1 VNQAAH
7 RDTGHSVFQRLLNL
21 ARIRGEDFNLTLS
34 RYAVE
39 RLLYRLS
46 ISQHSSQ
53 FVLKGASL
61 FLVWSGQN
69 YRATRDADLLGYG
82 DSDPSSMAAVFR
94 QLCDLAPEADDGI
107 IFRGDSIMAEPI
119 REEQEYDGVRVKLEA
134 LLHTAKIPVQ
144 VDIGF
149 GDAITPSADEVDFP
163 TLLPD
168 LPAPHLRAYPRYTMV
183 AEKLEAVV
191 RLGMANSRM
200 KDFYDLW
207 LVSRLFDFDG
217 ATLSRALRNTLD
229 RRATALKGA
238 LPTALT
244 SEFHDDR
251 LKRTQWRA
259 FVRRSRPDDAPAELE
274 PVVRVIA
281 AFLAPIIKALHGA
294 FSTTTALATRWSLGL
309 TLPFCQ
315 RGAQAAQRLH
325 GKDVRLSAGHGH
337 ELKLCRPIYE
347 AVLVSQDGSDF
358 TAGTLH

>member
-1 VNQAAH
+1 MPGGQRHAPLPGVDRVNQDAH
-7 RDTGHSVFQRLLNL
+7 RNTGHSVFQRLLNL
-21 ARIRGEDFNLTLS
+21 ARTRAEDFNLILS

-39 RLLYRLS
+39 RFLYRLS
-46 ISQHSSQ
+46 ISQHSGR

-82 DSDPSSMAAVFR
+82 DSDPSSMVAVFR
-94 QLCDLAPEADDGI
+94 LLCDLAPDADDGI
-107 IFRGDSIMAEPI
+107 IFQGDSVTAEPI

-144 VDIGF
+144 IDIGF

-163 TLLPD
+163 TLLRHF
-168 LPAPHLRAYPRYTMV
+168 PAPHLRAYPRYTMV
-183 AEKLEAVV
+183 AVKLETVV

-217 ATLSRALRNTLD
+217 TTLSHALRNTLD
-229 RRATALKGA
+229 RRATALEDV
-238 LPTALT
+238 LPTAFT

-259 FVRRSRPDDAPAELE
+259 FVRRSRPDDARAELE
-274 PVVRVIA
+274 TVVQGIA
-281 AFLAPIIKALHGA
+281 TFLAPVIKALTEDSA
-294 FSTTTALATRWSLGL
+294 
-309 TLPFCQ
+309 PP
-315 RGAQAAQRLH
+315 LH
-325 GKDVRLSAGHGH
+325 WPSGGPWK
-337 ELKLCRPIYE
+337 
-347 AVLVSQDGSDF
+347 
-358 TAGTLH
+358 